1 MTFFIDPFT
10 FLNGHSIIREKS
22 FNSIDKSIEAL
33 KCRKV
38 DCLVIDNYNIKKEII
53 DKICDIGN
61 VIVFD
66 DFKRKWI
73 KPIVIGSGLSKY
85 IPSKKSKTIQG
96 PKYAMVHKIFNE
108 NDIFKKIY

>member
-1 MTFFIDPFT
+1 MIKV
-10 FLNGHSIIREKS
+10 LKG
-22 FNSIDKSIEAL
+22 L

-73 KPIVIGSGLSKY
+73 KPIVIGSGLVN
-85 IPSKKSKTIQG
+85 IFASKKSKNNSG
-96 PKYAMVHKIFNE
+96 S
-108 NDIFKKIY
+108 